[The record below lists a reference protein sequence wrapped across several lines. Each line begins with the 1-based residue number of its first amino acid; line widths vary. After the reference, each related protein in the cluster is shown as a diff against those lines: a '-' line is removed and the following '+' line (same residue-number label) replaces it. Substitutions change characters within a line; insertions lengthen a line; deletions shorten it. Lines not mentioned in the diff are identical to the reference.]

1 MSNSMARERL
11 KQSSLPETFSQ
22 VLGDLADL
30 FRKELRLARAELSS
44 NASAKLRGGIWLA
57 LAGIFGLASLALV
70 LGALVAW
77 ITSLDVSLHVAFLIV
92 AAGVGLLAV
101 AAYFAGQKDAQAE
114 LTPSR
119 TISQVKRDIEITK
132 EQLT

>member
-1 MSNSMARERL
+1 MARERL
-11 KQSSLPETFSQ
+11 RQPSLPEVLSE
-22 VLGDLADL
+22 VLGDFADL

-44 NASAKLRGGIWLA
+44 NISAKLRGGVWLGLAGVFGLLA
-57 LAGIFGLASLALV
+57 LALL

-77 ITSLDVSLHVAFLIV
+77 ITTFDVSLHVAFLVV
-92 AAGVGLLAV
+92 AAGVALLA
-101 AAYFAGQKDAQAE
+101 AFAYFAGRNEIQAE

-119 TISQVKRDIEITK
+119 TISQLKQDIETTK

>member
-1 MSNSMARERL
+1 MSNSMAREGLR
-11 KQSSLPETFSQ
+11 QSNLPETFSQ

-44 NASAKLRGGIWLA
+44 NASAKLRGGIWLG
-57 LAGIFGLASLALV
+57 LAGVFGLASLALI

-101 AAYFAGQKDAQAE
+101 AAYFAGQKDAQAD

-119 TISQVKRDIEITK
+119 TISQMKRDIEITK

>member
-1 MSNSMARERL
+1 MARERL

-44 NASAKLRGGIWLA
+44 NASAKLRGGIWLG
-57 LAGIFGLASLALV
+57 LAGVFGLASLALI

-77 ITSLDVSLHVAFLIV
+77 ITSLDVSLPVAFLIV

-101 AAYFAGQKDAQAE
+101 AAYFAGQKDAQGE

-119 TISQVKRDIEITK
+119 TISQMKRDIEITK

>member
-11 KQSSLPETFSQ
+11 RQSNLPETFSQ

-30 FRKELRLARAELSS
+30 FRKELRLAGAELSS
-44 NASAKLRGGIWLA
+44 NVSAKLRGGIW
-57 LAGIFGLASLALV
+57 FGLAGVFGLAPLALV

-101 AAYFAGQKDAQAE
+101 IAYFAGQKDAQAE

>member
-1 MSNSMARERL
+1 MARERL
-11 KQSSLPETFSQ
+11 RQPSLPE
-22 VLGDLADL
+22 VLSEVLSDFADL

-44 NASAKLRGGIWLA
+44 NISAKLRGGVWLGLAGVFGLLA
-57 LAGIFGLASLALV
+57 LALL

-77 ITSLDVSLHVAFLIV
+77 ITTFDVSLHIAFLVV
-92 AAGVGLLAV
+92 AAGVALLAV
-101 AAYFAGQKDAQAE
+101 FAYFAGRNEIQAE

-119 TISQVKRDIEITK
+119 TISQLKQDIETTK